1 MMSLKKTTLLFEE
14 EVYEKLKEKAR
25 REKVSIGGLVREAV
39 ATYYGIK
46 NKEDKLKALDRLKSL
61 NLPVADYE
69 SMEKEIIKGALND
82 KEN

>member
-1 MMSLKKTTLLFEE
+1 
-14 EVYEKLKEKAR
+14 
-25 REKVSIGGLVREAV
+25 
-39 ATYYGIK
+39 
-46 NKEDKLKALDRLKSL
+46 KALGRLKSL

>member
-1 MMSLKKTTLLFEE
+1 MMSFKKTTLLFEE

-46 NKEDKLKALDRLKSL
+46 NKEDKLKALGRLKSL